1 MYESWHDTIYDAVR
15 CSCITEKI
23 SNEKIL
29 DYIVAKVAEVYWI
42 QLHMIKLSV
51 VFSSP
56 VTLVSSTYKADCH
69 DIYRIMAVMKI
80 ETDSMASIALSL
92 MGKLWC

>member
-1 MYESWHDTIYDAVR
+1 
-15 CSCITEKI
+15 
-23 SNEKIL
+23 
-29 DYIVAKVAEVYWI
+29 
-42 QLHMIKLSV
+42 MIKLSV

-92 MGKLWC
+92 MGKL